1 VRPTFPKTL
10 REFRD
15 RFADER
21 ACVGYL
27 WEDFHGSK
35 PAYDRRKK
43 TYGSF
48 PNTLGPDYPNVLV
61 FL

>member
-1 VRPTFPKTL
+1 MRPTFPKTL
-10 REFRD
+10 RGFRD

-27 WEDFHGSK
+27 WEDFHAK
-35 PAYDRRKK
+35 PAYDRRK
-43 TYGSF
+43 TSMAAF
-48 PNTLGPDYPNVLV
+48 QQLLDLTTPNVFM